1 MYVKRLV
8 DVVIRGA
15 GALLFV
21 LSVSLSGG
29 VQPSMAA
36 TDLGQQRQFDIAPQQ
51 LSSALLKF
59 SAQSEI
65 QVTVPGQLVEGK
77 ASHGV
82 VGKFKPGSALAILLK
97 DTALHYDVVDGSTV
111 VIAGPV
117 EHKVVRNDFQKI
129 SNPALEPS
137 PAPAASPSETSS
149 SSGHDIRLAQA
160 TGAPQ
165 KGPVVQ
171 SQSTS
176 ALTSDNQG
184 LAEIVV
190 TGTSIKGLD
199 AESALPVTVLR
210 AEDIA
215 RTGATSAEDLFRY
228 ISAASSSGSTVQA
241 QATGFQTGSISTIS
255 LRGLGSA
262 RTLVLINGQRSA
274 PYGGG
279 SGGQAGNSVDISAI
293 PVGAVERVEILKD
306 GASAIY
312 GSDAIAGVVNFILKE
327 NYQGVEAN
335 VMAGAPTRDGGG
347 TEENANFFG
356 GIGDLKTDRYNVTL
370 GLSFDHTQEIIG
382 SSRAFA
388 TRYSPQFGND
398 VTSSFAFPANIAV
411 FPTTAGQPTTINPG
425 VGTSC
430 APSIPTDVNFPAQ
443 CRFDNSPFDSVQP
456 DTKKGSGILSAHYQ
470 ISDTTQLYGDLSF
483 SHVQT
488 LTQVQ
493 PVPLSYQNPLLPSNP
508 FLAYQANLLATQY
521 PNYHNPAITPTAAAF
536 LLPPTSPYYPTAF
549 AAANGMAGLPLNLI
563 YRDFANGVREEEDIA
578 DTTRAVGGW
587 KGNLL
592 GWDFDTSVLYSE
604 VKVKE
609 DLQSGFPLYSKIMPL
624 LDTGVINPFGPTT
637 DPNALAAA
645 KATEFVGQDWSS
657 KTSLASLSGS
667 ASRALFDLPGGPLSA
682 AVGGE
687 LRRETFVYD
696 PSAPI
701 QTGDITG
708 EGGNQLPEDASRSV
722 ESAYL
727 EVNMPIVHSL
737 DADAAVRYD
746 HYQGVGSTVN
756 PKGSL
761 KFQPV
766 DWWLLR
772 SSVGSGFRAPSLT
785 DLYAAQATSVT
796 SNGTRDPIKCPTFDP
811 NNPACSFQFS
821 TVTGGNPNLKP
832 EKSTTLTLGTV
843 IEPVKNLSLGVDTF
857 WIYLKNA
864 IVVGGLPVATILQN
878 AASATQ
884 FASLINRDA
893 NGNIVFISQTNAN
906 LFRETVSGT
915 DFDLKYAFDIGNYG
929 RITING
935 NGTYYYKFATQNPNG
950 SWTGQIDKGLTTVS
964 GVISRWRHSLVLAY
978 DIGDWDVSFTQHYT
992 KKYHDSNGNITG
1004 AVREVGAYDTV
1015 DGQLSYNLNTAWTF
1029 TLGVIN
1035 IADTAPPYAN
1045 YASSANNFVGGYDL
1059 SYADPRGRFVYGRV
1073 AFKFR

>member
-1 MYVKRLV
+1 MIVKR
-8 DVVIRGA
+8 VVEQLMRGA
-15 GALLFV
+15 AALLMV
-21 LSVSLSGG
+21 LGLSVAGIEPG
-29 VQPSMAA
+29 VAA
-36 TDLGQQRQFDIAPQQ
+36 IDLAQQRQFDIAPQQ

-59 SAQSEI
+59 SAQSDI
-65 QVTVPGQLVEGK
+65 QVTVPGQLAEGK
-77 ASHGV
+77 QSAGV
-82 VGKFKPGSALAILLK
+82 VGKFNAGSALAILLK
-97 DTALHYDVVDGSTV
+97 DTTLRYDVVDGSTV
-111 VIAGPV
+111 VITGPA
-117 EHKVVRNDFQKI
+117 ERKAARNDYQKI
-129 SNPALEPS
+129 SNPTLAAAMAPS
-137 PAPAASPSETSS
+137 GQE
-149 SSGHDIRLAQA
+149 IKLAQA
-160 TGAPQ
+160 PSTTTAQASSVQAQSSVSPAAASASGADI
-165 KGPVVQ
+165 
-171 SQSTS
+171 T
-176 ALTSDNQG
+176 
-184 LAEIVV
+184 EIVV

-199 AESALPVTVLR
+199 AVGALPVTVLK

-228 ISAASSSGSTVQA
+228 ISSASSSGSTVQA

-262 RTLVLINGQRSA
+262 RTLILINGRRSA

-279 SGGQAGNSVDISAI
+279 STGTAGNSVDISAI
-293 PVGAVERVEILKD
+293 PIGAIERVEVLQD

-312 GSDAIAGVVNFILKE
+312 GSDAIAGVVNFILRE
-327 NYQGVEAN
+327 DFQGIDTS

-347 TEENANFFG
+347 TEEHASFFG
-356 GIGDLKTDRYNVTL
+356 GIGDLKTDRYNITL
-370 GLSFDHTQEIIG
+370 GLSFDHVGDILG
-382 SSRAFA
+382 ASRPFA

-411 FPTTAGQPTTINPG
+411 FPAPAKGLPTTINPSAG
-425 VGTSC
+425 NC
-430 APSIPTDVNFPAQ
+430 APFSVPSDVNFPAQ

-456 DTKKGSGILSAHYQ
+456 DTKKGNGLLNAHYQ
-470 ISDTTQLYGDLSF
+470 ISDTTQLYAEASF
-483 SHVQT
+483 AHVET

-493 PVPLSYQNPLLPSNP
+493 PVPLSFQNPLLPSNP
-508 FLAYQANLLATQY
+508 FLAFQAALLASQY

-536 LLPPTSPYYPTAF
+536 LLPPTSPYYPTAY

-563 YRDFANGVREEEDIA
+563 YRDFANGVRLEEDTA

-592 GWDFDTSVLYSE
+592 GWDFDTAILYSE

-609 DLQSGFPLYSKIMPL
+609 DLKSGFPLYSKIMPI
-624 LDTGVINPFGPTT
+624 LDGGTINPFGATT
-637 DPNALAAA
+637 DPAALAAA
-645 KATEFVGQDWSS
+645 KGAEFVGQDWSS
-657 KTSLASLSGS
+657 KTSLTSLSGT
-667 ASRALFDLPGGPLSA
+667 ASRGLFDLPGGEA
-682 AVGGE
+682 KGAVGLE
-687 LRRETFVYD
+687 VRRETFDYN
-696 PSAPI
+696 PSTAI

-708 EGGNQLPEDASRSV
+708 QGGNQLPEDAARSV
-722 ESAYL
+722 ESAFI
-727 EVNMPIVHSL
+727 EVNLPIVHML

-746 HYQGVGSTVN
+746 HYQNVGSTVN

-761 KFQPV
+761 KFQPFQ
-766 DWWLLR
+766 WWLLR
-772 SSVGSGFRAPSLT
+772 ASAGSGFRAPSLT

-811 NNPACSFQFS
+811 NNQACSFQFS

-843 IEPVKNLSLGVDTF
+843 FEPVANLSLGFDTF
-857 WIYLKNA
+857 WIYLKDA

-884 FASLINRDA
+884 FANLITRDA

-906 LFRETVSGT
+906 LFKENVSGT
-915 DFDLKYAFDIGNYG
+915 DVNLRYAFDIGDFG
-929 RITING
+929 RISLLG

-964 GVISRWRHSLVLAY
+964 GVISRWRHSLTLVY
-978 DIGDWDVSFTQHYT
+978 DLGPWDVSFTQHYQ

-1004 AVREVGAYDTV
+1004 AGRDVGQYDTV
-1015 DGQLSYNLNTAWTF
+1015 DGQVNYNFDKAWTF

-1035 IADTAPPYAN
+1035 IGDAAPPYAN

-1073 AFKFR
+1073 AYKFR

>member
-1 MYVKRLV
+1 MIVKR
-8 DVVIRGA
+8 VVEQLMRGA
-15 GALLFV
+15 AALLMV
-21 LSVSLSGG
+21 LGLSVAGIEPG
-29 VQPSMAA
+29 VAA
-36 TDLGQQRQFDIAPQQ
+36 IDLAQQRQFDIAPQQ

-59 SAQSEI
+59 SAQSDI
-65 QVTVPGQLVEGK
+65 QVTVPGQLAEGK
-77 ASHGV
+77 QSAGV
-82 VGKFKPGSALAILLK
+82 VGKFNAGSALAILLK
-97 DTALHYDVVDGSTV
+97 DTTLRYDVVDGSTV
-111 VIAGPV
+111 VITGPA
-117 EHKVVRNDFQKI
+117 ERKAARNDYQKI
-129 SNPALEPS
+129 SNPTLAAAMAPS
-137 PAPAASPSETSS
+137 GQE
-149 SSGHDIRLAQA
+149 IKLAQA
-160 TGAPQ
+160 PSTTTAQASSVQAQSSVSPAAASASGADI
-165 KGPVVQ
+165 
-171 SQSTS
+171 T
-176 ALTSDNQG
+176 
-184 LAEIVV
+184 EIVV

-199 AESALPVTVLR
+199 AVGALPVTVLK

-228 ISAASSSGSTVQA
+228 ISSASSSGSTVQA

-262 RTLVLINGQRSA
+262 RTLILINGRRSA

-279 SGGQAGNSVDISAI
+279 STGTAGNSVDISAI
-293 PVGAVERVEILKD
+293 PIGAIERVEVLQD

-312 GSDAIAGVVNFILKE
+312 GSDAIAGVVNFILRE
-327 NYQGVEAN
+327 DFQGIDTS

-347 TEENANFFG
+347 TEEHASFFG
-356 GIGDLKTDRYNVTL
+356 GIGDLKTDRYNITL
-370 GLSFDHTQEIIG
+370 GLSFDHVGDILG
-382 SSRAFA
+382 ASRPFA

-411 FPTTAGQPTTINPG
+411 FPAPAKGLPTTINPSAG
-425 VGTSC
+425 NC
-430 APSIPTDVNFPAQ
+430 APFSVPADVNFPAQ

-456 DTKKGSGILSAHYQ
+456 DTKKGNGLLNAHYQ
-470 ISDTTQLYGDLSF
+470 ISDTTQLYAEASF
-483 SHVQT
+483 AHVET

-493 PVPLSYQNPLLPSNP
+493 PVPLSFQNPLLPSNP
-508 FLAYQANLLATQY
+508 FLAFQAALLASQY

-536 LLPPTSPYYPTAF
+536 LLPPTSPYYPTAY

-563 YRDFANGVREEEDIA
+563 YRDFANGVRLEEDTA

-592 GWDFDTSVLYSE
+592 GWDFDTAILYSE

-609 DLQSGFPLYSKIMPL
+609 DLKSGFPLYSKIMPI
-624 LDTGVINPFGPTT
+624 LDGGTINPFGATT
-637 DPNALAAA
+637 DPAALAAA
-645 KATEFVGQDWSS
+645 KGAEFVGQDWSS
-657 KTSLASLSGS
+657 KTSLTSLSGT
-667 ASRALFDLPGGPLSA
+667 ASRGLFDLPGGEA
-682 AVGGE
+682 KGAVGLE
-687 LRRETFVYD
+687 VRRETFDYN
-696 PSAPI
+696 PSTAI

-708 EGGNQLPEDASRSV
+708 QGGNQLPEDAARSV
-722 ESAYL
+722 ESAFI
-727 EVNMPIVHSL
+727 EVNLPIVHML

-746 HYQGVGSTVN
+746 HYQNVGSTVN

-761 KFQPV
+761 KFQPFQ
-766 DWWLLR
+766 WWLLR
-772 SSVGSGFRAPSLT
+772 ASAGSGFRAPSLT

-811 NNPACSFQFS
+811 NNQACSFQFS

-843 IEPVKNLSLGVDTF
+843 FEPVANLSLGFDTF
-857 WIYLKNA
+857 WIYLKDA

-884 FASLINRDA
+884 FANLITRDA

-906 LFRETVSGT
+906 LFKENVSGT
-915 DFDLKYAFDIGNYG
+915 DVNLRYAFDIGDFG
-929 RITING
+929 RISLLG

-964 GVISRWRHSLVLAY
+964 GVISRWRHSLTLVY
-978 DIGDWDVSFTQHYT
+978 DLGPWDVSFTQHYQ

-1004 AVREVGAYDTV
+1004 AGRDVGQYDTV
-1015 DGQLSYNLNTAWTF
+1015 DGQVNYNFDKAWTF

-1035 IADTAPPYAN
+1035 IGDAAPPYAN

-1073 AFKFR
+1073 AYKFR

>member
-1 MYVKRLV
+1 MIVKRTVEQLLRAAAALFIV
-8 DVVIRGA
+8 LGLSIA
-15 GALLFV
+15 GIEP
-21 LSVSLSGG
+21 SL
-29 VQPSMAA
+29 AA
-36 TDLGQQRQFDIAPQQ
+36 IDLAQLRQFDIAPQP

-59 SAQSEI
+59 SAQSDI
-65 QVTVPGQLVEGK
+65 QVTVPGQLAEGK
-77 ASHGV
+77 QSRGV
-82 VGKFKPGSALAILLK
+82 VGKFNAGSALAILLK

-111 VIAGPV
+111 VIIGSA
-117 EHKVVRNDFQKI
+117 ERKAARNDYQKI
-129 SNPALEPS
+129 SNPVLAAAMAPSGQEIKVAQAATTTAQS
-137 PAPAASPSETSS
+137 PAAQSPTTVTTTTISEATS
-149 SSGHDIRLAQA
+149 
-160 TGAPQ
+160 
-165 KGPVVQ
+165 
-171 SQSTS
+171 
-176 ALTSDNQG
+176 N

-199 AESALPVTVLR
+199 AVSALPVTVLK
-210 AEDIA
+210 AEDIS

-255 LRGLGSA
+255 LRGLTSA
-262 RTLVLINGQRSA
+262 RTLILINGRRSA

-279 SGGQAGNSVDISAI
+279 SIGTAGNSVDVSSI
-293 PVGAVERVEILKD
+293 PVAAIERVEILKD

-312 GSDAIAGVVNFILKE
+312 GSDAIAGVVNFILRDDF
-327 NYQGVEAN
+327 QGVDAN
-335 VMAGAPTRDGGG
+335 VMAGTPVRAGGG

-370 GLSFDHTQEIIG
+370 GLSFDHTQEILG
-382 SSRAFA
+382 SARSSFA
-388 TRYSPQFGND
+388 GRYTPQYGND

-411 FPTTAGQPTTINPG
+411 FPAPAKGKPTTINPSAG
-425 VGTSC
+425 NC
-430 APSIPTDVNFPAQ
+430 APFSVPSDVNFPAQ
-443 CRFDNSPFDSVQP
+443 CRFDNSPYDSVQP
-456 DTKKGSGILSAHYQ
+456 DTTKGSGLLNAHYQ
-470 ISDTTQLYGDLSF
+470 LTDTTQLYSELSF
-483 SHVQT
+483 AQVTT

-521 PNYHNPAITPTAAAF
+521 PTYHNPAITPTAAAF

-563 YRDFANGVREEEDIA
+563 YRDFANGVRLEQDTS

-587 KGNLL
+587 KGELL
-592 GWDFDTSVLYSE
+592 GWDFDTAILYSE

-609 DLQSGFPLYSKIMPL
+609 DLKSGFPLYSKIMPL
-624 LDTGVINPFGPTT
+624 LDSGTINPFGATT
-637 DPNALAAA
+637 DPSALAAA

-657 KTSLASLSGS
+657 KTSLTSLSGR
-667 ASRALFDLPGGPLSA
+667 ASRPLFDLPGGPFSA
-682 AVGGE
+682 AVGAE
-687 LRRETFVYD
+687 LRRETFVYN
-696 PSAPI
+696 PSGPI

-708 EGGNQLPEDASRSV
+708 EGGNQLPENAARSV

-727 EVNMPIVHSL
+727 EINMPIVHSL

-746 HYQGVGSTVN
+746 HYQTVGGTVN

-772 SSVGSGFRAPSLT
+772 ASAGTGFRAPSLT

-821 TVTGGNPNLKP
+821 TLTGGNPNLKP

-843 IEPVKNLSLGVDTF
+843 VEPVKNLSLGADSF
-857 WIYLKNA
+857 WIYLKDA

-884 FASLINRDA
+884 FANLITRDA

-906 LFRETVSGT
+906 LFKENVSGVDL
-915 DFDLKYAFDIGNYG
+915 DFKYAFDIGDAG
-929 RITING
+929 RISILG
-935 NGTYYYKFATQNPNG
+935 DGTYYYKFATQNANG
-950 SWTGQIDKGLTTVS
+950 SWTDQVDKGLTTVS
-964 GVISRWRHSLVLAY
+964 GVISRWRHSLSLVY
-978 DIGDWDVSFTQHYT
+978 DIGGWDASLTQHFQ
-992 KKYHDSNGNITG
+992 KKYHDSAGSVTG
-1004 AVREVGAYDTV
+1004 ATREVASYDTV
-1015 DGQLSYNLNTAWTF
+1015 DGQLSYKVNKGWTVTAGI
-1029 TLGVIN
+1029 LN
-1035 IADTAPPYAN
+1035 IANTPPPYAN
-1045 YASSANNFVGGYDL
+1045 YAASANNFVGGYDL
-1059 SYADPRGRFVYGRV
+1059 SYGDPRGRFIYGRV
-1073 AFKFR
+1073 GFQFR

>member
-1 MYVKRLV
+1 MIVKR
-8 DVVIRGA
+8 VVEQLMRGA
-15 GALLFV
+15 AALLIV
-21 LSVSLSGG
+21 LGLSAAAI
-29 VQPSMAA
+29 QPSLAA
-36 TDLGQQRQFDIAPQQ
+36 IDLAQQRQFDIAPQQ

-59 SAQSEI
+59 SAQSDI
-65 QVTVPGQLVEGK
+65 QVTVPGQLAEGK
-77 ASHGV
+77 QSAGV
-82 VGKFKPGSALAILLK
+82 VGKFNAGSALAILLK
-97 DTALHYDVVDGSTV
+97 DTTLRYDVVDGSTV
-111 VIAGPV
+111 VITGPA
-117 EHKVVRNDFQKI
+117 EHKAARNDYQKI
-129 SNPALEPS
+129 SNPTLAAAMAPS
-137 PAPAASPSETSS
+137 GQE
-149 SSGHDIRLAQA
+149 IKLAQA
-160 TGAPQ
+160 PSTTTAQASSVQAQSSVSTAAASSASGADI
-165 KGPVVQ
+165 
-171 SQSTS
+171 T
-176 ALTSDNQG
+176 
-184 LAEIVV
+184 EIVV

-199 AESALPVTVLR
+199 AVGALPVTVLK

-228 ISAASSSGSTVQA
+228 ISSASSSGSTVQA
-241 QATGFQTGSISTIS
+241 QATGFQTGSISTVS

-262 RTLVLINGQRSA
+262 RTLILINGRRSA

-279 SGGQAGNSVDISAI
+279 STGTAGNSVDISAI
-293 PVGAVERVEILKD
+293 PLGAIERVEVLQD

-327 NYQGVEAN
+327 DYQGIDTS
-335 VMAGAPTRDGGG
+335 VMAGAPTRSGGG
-347 TEENANFFG
+347 TEEHANFFG
-356 GIGDLKTDRYNVTL
+356 GIGDLKTDRYNITL
-370 GLSFDHTQEIIG
+370 GLNFDHVGDILG
-382 SSRAFA
+382 SSRPFA

-411 FPTTAGQPTTINPG
+411 FPAPAKGLPTTINPG
-425 VGTSC
+425 VGNC
-430 APSIPTDVNFPAQ
+430 APSLNDVNFPAQ

-456 DTKKGSGILSAHYQ
+456 DTKKGNGLLNAHYQ
-470 ISDTTQLYGDLSF
+470 ISDTTQLYAELSF
-483 SHVQT
+483 AHVET

-493 PVPLSYQNPLLPSNP
+493 PVPLSFQNPLLPSNP
-508 FLAYQANLLATQY
+508 FLAFQAALLASQY

-536 LLPPTSPYYPTAF
+536 LLPPSSPYYPTAY

-563 YRDFANGVREEEDIA
+563 YRDFANGVRLEEDTA

-592 GWDFDTSVLYSE
+592 GWDFDTAILYSE

-609 DLQSGFPLYSKIMPL
+609 DLKSGFPLYSKIMPL
-624 LDTGVINPFGPTT
+624 LDGGSINPFGATT
-637 DPNALAAA
+637 DPAALAAA
-645 KATEFVGQDWSS
+645 KAAEFVGQDWNS
-657 KTSLASLSGS
+657 KTSLTSLSGT
-667 ASRALFDLPGGPLSA
+667 ASRSLFGLPGGEA
-682 AVGGE
+682 KGAVGAE
-687 LRRETFVYD
+687 VRRETFQYN
-696 PSAPI
+696 PSAAI

-708 EGGNQLPEDASRSV
+708 QGGNQLPEDAARSV
-722 ESAYL
+722 ESAFV
-727 EVNMPIVHSL
+727 EVNLPIVHML

-746 HYQGVGSTVN
+746 HYQNVGSTVN

-761 KFQPV
+761 KFQPFQ
-766 DWWLLR
+766 WWLLR
-772 SSVGSGFRAPSLT
+772 ASAGSGFRAPSLT

-811 NNPACSFQFS
+811 NNQACSFQFS

-843 IEPVKNLSLGVDTF
+843 FEPVTNLSLGFDTF

-884 FASLINRDA
+884 FANLITRDA

-906 LFRETVSGT
+906 LFRENVSGT
-915 DFDLKYAFDIGNYG
+915 DVNLRYAFELGDYG
-929 RITING
+929 RISLLG

-964 GVISRWRHSLVLAY
+964 GVISRWRHSLSVVY
-978 DIGDWDVSFTQHYT
+978 DIGDWDVSFTQHYQ

-1004 AVREVGAYDTV
+1004 AGREVGQYDTV
-1015 DGQLSYNLNTAWTF
+1015 DGQVNYNFNKAWTF

-1035 IADTAPPYAN
+1035 IGDAAPPYAN

-1073 AFKFR
+1073 EYKFR